1 MIKKILLALLII
13 LLVIQFIKPKK
24 NIHPG
29 PQPEDIST
37 LYPVP
42 ADVDSILSVAC
53 KDCHSNNTRYPW
65 YNNIQPV
72 AWFLANHVTDGK
84 RSFNLNEFATYP
96 LARQYDKIEEIKK
109 QIDKGDMPLSS
120 YTLIHKDAVL
130 TDAQKKTVIDWSEN
144 IRQQMEAKYPKDSLV
159 KRRPPAPPAAH

>member
-1 MIKKILLALLII
+1 MIKKLLLVLLII
-13 LLVIQFIKPKK
+13 LVVIQFIKPKK

-29 PQPEDIST
+29 PEPADIST

-42 ADVDSILSVAC
+42 ANVDSILVVAC

-96 LARQYDKIEEIKK
+96 VARQYDKIEEIKK
-109 QIDKGDMPLSS
+109 QIDKGEMPLSS
-120 YTLIHKDAVL
+120 YTWIHKDAIL
-130 TDAQKKTVIDWSEN
+130 TEAQKNTIESWSEG
-144 IRQQMEAKYPKDSLV
+144 IKKQMEAKYPQDSLQKP
-159 KRRPPAPPAAH
+159 KRD

>member
-84 RSFNLNEFATYP
+84 RSFNLNEFATFP
-96 LARQYDKIEEIKK
+96 VARQYDKIEEIKK
-109 QIDKGDMPLSS
+109 QIDKGEMPLSS

-130 TDAQKKTVIDWSEN
+130 TDAQKNTIINWSES
-144 IRQQMEAKYPKDSLV
+144 IRKQMEAKYPKDSLV
-159 KRRPPAPPAAH
+159 RRKPSPSRE

>member
-1 MIKKILLALLII
+1 MIKKILLVLLII
-13 LLVIQFIKPKK
+13 FVVIQFIRPEK

-29 PQPEDIST
+29 PQPADIST
-37 LYPVP
+37 LYPIP

-72 AWFLANHVTDGK
+72 AWFLANHVKDGK
-84 RSFNLNEFATYP
+84 SSFNLNEFATYP

-120 YTLIHKDAVL
+120 YTLIHKDAIL
-130 TDAQKKTVIDWSEN
+130 SDAQKNKVVSWSEN
-144 IRQQMEAKYPKDSLV
+144 IRKEMEAKYPKDSLI
-159 KRRPPAPPAAH
+159 RRKPSPRPMD